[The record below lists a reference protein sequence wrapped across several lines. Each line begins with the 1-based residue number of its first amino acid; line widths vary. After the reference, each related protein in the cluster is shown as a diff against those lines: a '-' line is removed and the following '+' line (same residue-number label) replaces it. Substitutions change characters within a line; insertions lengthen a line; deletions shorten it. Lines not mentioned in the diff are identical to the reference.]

1 MSYPLDPGAP
11 MRLALGLDM
20 GGTATRAVLAAE
32 TGAVL
37 GTGSAGPGN
46 PFAHP
51 PEQAA
56 GALREAARAALGDH
70 DPAAVGLG
78 VLGVAGGNVLT
89 VPAAGDT
96 FRRAWHELG
105 LRCPMRVVGD
115 VDVAYAAGTAEP
127 DGTILIA
134 GTGTSAGRIAGHR
147 LARAFGGY
155 GWLLGDEGAGFW
167 LGREAVRARLLVT
180 DGLQAPGMLTDLVA
194 AELPLDPANPGS
206 DTERTVTAIDHA
218 HPLRLARLASLVST
232 AAEAGDPV
240 ARDIVARAG
249 RHLFALATAA
259 YGGGPLVLSGSVI
272 GPATPVGAELRRLL
286 AGWSPAP
293 DQPAPRVLTA
303 GSGAAGAAWLA
314 AAALPDI
321 TDLVA
326 LHRSIVGTPDAPPAE
341 PSR

>member
-1 MSYPLDPGAP
+1 

-32 TGAVL
+32 TVAVL
-37 GTGSAGPGN
+37 GPGAAGPGN

-56 GALREAARAALGDH
+56 GALREAARAALGGH

-89 VPAAGDT
+89 VPAVGDT
-96 FRRAWHELG
+96 FRRAWHDLG
-105 LRCPMRVVGD
+105 LRCPMRVISD
-115 VDVAYAAGTAEP
+115 VEVAYAAGTAEP

-134 GTGTSAGRIAGHR
+134 GTGTAAGRITGHR
-147 LARAFGGY
+147 LTRAFAGY

-194 AELPLDPANPGS
+194 DRLALDAANPGS
-206 DTERTVTAIDHA
+206 DTERTVTAIDHT

-232 AAEAGDPV
+232 AAEAGAP
-240 ARDIVARAG
+240 AALEIVARAG
-249 RHLFALATAA
+249 RHLFTLATAA

-314 AAALPDI
+314 AAALPGIADP
-321 TDLVA
+321 VA
-326 LHRSIVGTPDAPPAE
+326 LHRAIVGPLDEE
-341 PSR
+341 PTATSTR